1 MQVWSKITYEA
12 FIRRAQIF
20 KSVQKIAANLSKNL
34 SKDKKGL
41 FIDCGS
47 NLGQGFTF
55 FEQYFP
61 LKIFDYILVE
71 PNPFCE
77 EELIKKINQKKQE
90 VSINLITKS
99 ASSSEGTT
107 KFFGL
112 VEGNRGKVTEA
123 ASILKDHASSWYT
136 HSEEDAITVETFS
149 LADVIRNKA
158 SFYKIIVV
166 KMDIEGAEYDVLD
179 DLVKKGVHKKI
190 ATIFTEFHSQYM
202 TEPDKTIY
210 ENREK
215 VIIQSFN
222 NDKIPFHLWT

>member
-90 VSINLITKS
+90 GSINLITKA
-99 ASSSEGTT
+99 ASSSEETT

-123 ASILKDHASSWYT
+123 ASILKDHASSWYSPLHT
-136 HSEEDAITVETFS
+136 SSKYLTNACTCFS
-149 LADVIRNKA
+149 LSSELAPSACSIKLATDSMI
-158 SFYKIIVV
+158 
-166 KMDIEGAEYDVLD
+166 AEYFI
-179 DLVKKGVHKKI
+179 LV
-190 ATIFTEFHSQYM
+190 
-202 TEPDKTIY
+202 P
-210 ENREK
+210 
-215 VIIQSFN
+215 
-222 NDKIPFHLWT
+222 

>member
-90 VSINLITKS
+90 GSII
-99 ASSSEGTT
+99 
-107 KFFGL
+107 
-112 VEGNRGKVTEA
+112 
-123 ASILKDHASSWYT
+123 
-136 HSEEDAITVETFS
+136 
-149 LADVIRNKA
+149 
-158 SFYKIIVV
+158 
-166 KMDIEGAEYDVLD
+166 
-179 DLVKKGVHKKI
+179 
-190 ATIFTEFHSQYM
+190 
-202 TEPDKTIY
+202 
-210 ENREK
+210 
-215 VIIQSFN
+215 
-222 NDKIPFHLWT
+222 